1 MAGPEITV
9 AELNKALFGY
19 ASSLVQAGLRK
30 VADPPPEV
38 NGSSGEGYRL
48 WYEDHPD
55 GLAALQLGHTR
66 VVGYSRREAATW
78 LRLVA
83 DSLDAEA
90 NILRRAVRVL
100 NAISPDASQLT
111 LQQAAEQGGDL
122 TPASFDRTV
131 AASLAA
137 LGEDPPAG

>member
-9 AELNKALFGY
+9 AEFNQALAGY
-19 ASSLVQAGLRK
+19 VSSLVRAGLRK
-30 VADPPPEV
+30 PADPKPEL
-38 NGSSGEGYRL
+38 NGGREGYLL
-48 WYEDHPD
+48 WYEDNP
-55 GLAALQLGHTR
+55 GGHSGME
-66 VVGYSRREAATW
+66 VGHMLIIGYSRREAATW
-78 LRLVA
+78 LRLT
-83 DSLDAEA
+83 SCSIDAEA

-100 NAISPDASQLT
+100 NAISPDACKLT

-122 TPASFDRTV
+122 TPATFDRTV